1 MPRESHPVTKL
12 RRALFSG
19 ASRGRLLRLLAV
31 MPLGVC
37 VFAAFLLCLP
47 FALIDRIRKYG

>member
-1 MPRESHPVTKL
+1 MPKESHPVTKL

-19 ASRGRLLRLLAV
+19 ASRGRLLRLLVV
-31 MPLGVC
+31 MPLGIC

-47 FALIDRIRKYG
+47 FALIDRIRKHG